1 MPSSLAVCVTEWCL
15 WSVAVAAFSLRVFV
29 RMRMRTERLLLSD
42 LWLFMGL
49 VSSTAVIICDT
60 MTFAWGYLEPM
71 QPGSSYPET
80 ILKLQYATSYLFD
93 TGLYFTKFSILAFY
107 WVLVDR
113 TSLGM
118 RRALYALVFFAGAC
132 WLATIFADTFW
143 CGRNPAVNWVYDGVD
158 ECTVFLSVDAITMNW
173 SFQFVTEIFIFLFP
187 FPILWKVQIN
197 HRARVAV
204 YALLGLGVITIMTTV
219 GRLVAYN
226 QILKSDSN
234 DYRPLYI
241 WATGEYATA
250 IVVVSLA
257 GCRPILGKIPSIL
270 AAFKRTILHKTS
282 STATDR
288 THTGSRSGGTGG
300 VSEHRQNM
308 TENAPPPTGSRM
320 SGAAGGAGWRLSA
333 QQQQGAGGFSAGG
346 GSTRL
351 SGVPRHW
358 IDVMDTATLF
368 GDDDEL
374 GGGEAGSRKDSRN
387 QVPQDEEWGA
397 MAHDGGSDGNPGPS
411 ESEPTPR
418 KDVSGVDDQADV
430 EPRSTT
436 RVSQASCKT
445 APSDDKED
453 TP

>member
-1 MPSSLAVCVTEWCL
+1 MTARVSTTWWAASRWLAALDLRAGPSRSNSEEHR
-15 WSVAVAAFSLRVFV
+15 RVKV
-29 RMRMRTERLLLSD
+29 
-42 LWLFMGL
+42 
-49 VSSTAVIICDT
+49 VHI
-60 MTFAWGYLEPM
+60 
-71 QPGSSYPET
+71 
-80 ILKLQYATSYLFD
+80 YLFD

-118 RRALYALVFFAGAC
+118 RRALYALVFFAAAC
-132 WLATIFADTFW
+132 WTATIFADTFW
-143 CGRNPAVNWVYDGVD
+143 CGRDPAVNWVYDGVD

-173 SFQFVTEIFIFLFP
+173 SFQFVTEICIFLFP
-187 FPILWKVQIN
+187 FPIIWKLQIN

-241 WATGEYATA
+241 WATGEYTTA

-270 AAFKRTILHKTS
+270 AAFKRTILHKTG
-282 STATDR
+282 STGTDR
-288 THTGSRSGGTGG
+288 TQTGSRSGGTAGAS
-300 VSEHRQNM
+300 VHQQLTMS
-308 TENAPPPTGSRM
+308 ENAPPPPTGSRM
-320 SGAAGGAGWRLSA
+320 SGAAGGGAGWRLSA
-333 QQQQGAGGFSAGG
+333 AYQQQGAGRVSVGG

-368 GDDDEL
+368 GDDDDL
-374 GGGEAGSRKDSRN
+374 EAGEVAGRKNSRN
-387 QVPQDEEWGA
+387 QVPRDEEWGA
-397 MAHDGGSDGNPGPS
+397 AMVQDGGSDGNPGPS
-411 ESEPTPR
+411 ESEPTPAR
-418 KDVSGVDDQADV
+418 DVAGVGLGDQADI
-430 EPRSTT
+430 EPRPTT
-436 RVSQASCKT
+436 RVSQASCKA
-445 APSDDKED
+445 APSDDRED
-453 TP
+453 TR